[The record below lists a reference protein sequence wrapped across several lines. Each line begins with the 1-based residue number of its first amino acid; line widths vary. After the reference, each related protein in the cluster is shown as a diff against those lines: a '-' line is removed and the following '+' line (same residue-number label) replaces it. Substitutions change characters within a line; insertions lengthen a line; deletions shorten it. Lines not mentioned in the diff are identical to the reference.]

1 MHGDM
6 RANGRRYVMTCI
18 AIWTLIAMTGC
29 GPKSDKQVVLRLQDQ
44 RTEPMD
50 VRAIDTIPH
59 TSSSPVRVVL
69 AVHDC
74 EGIFSEEYKTS
85 QFPLP
90 SEDRKRWREMGT
102 EYFPKRLADYMRQ
115 RKIVLDAI
123 RERYEA
129 ADLHLHITL
138 NVFRKDWSHECGS
151 TMETRVDAGKMA
163 LNMVVPFAALANKGA
178 VKVKHTTVNKWT
190 LTSEVD
196 ADCVLATATGM
207 KICEFKVRHSMS
219 PVMQEKRDEGEDF
232 SGLAKGMP
240 DDVQKVFD
248 DAVRAFLVKVM
259 EEIETKVTEARPHY
273 THLER
278 PDLDQAQN
286 LSNELL
292 TGKPRNQWAVVIG
305 VSRYQR
311 GGTQFPDL
319 QYADRDANGFCE
331 FLMSPAGGGFKK
343 DHVVLLTNGDATYSA
358 IRNGLFSFL
367 KDADPEDLVVVFF
380 SGHGSPDPA
389 RPDNLYLMPFDV
401 DPGNIAATAFPM
413 WDMEKVLW
421 QIVRAQRVIVLAD
434 ACHSAGVGAGV
445 GVKGI
450 GAEPAQ
456 DTVYERYFRRL
467 SHTQPGRVVFS
478 SSGGNE
484 RSQEARKWDSHGV
497 FTWAL
502 LKALQGEADG
512 VIPGTQK
519 DGIITLQEVIKYV
532 QDEVAKETG
541 NQQHPFLAASPKYD
555 VDLPLGVVSAPAGS

>member
-1 MHGDM
+1 
-6 RANGRRYVMTCI
+6 
-18 AIWTLIAMTGC
+18 
-29 GPKSDKQVVLRLQDQ
+29 
-44 RTEPMD
+44 
-50 VRAIDTIPH
+50 
-59 TSSSPVRVVL
+59 
-69 AVHDC
+69 
-74 EGIFSEEYKTS
+74 
-85 QFPLP
+85 
-90 SEDRKRWREMGT
+90 
-102 EYFPKRLADYMRQ
+102 
-115 RKIVLDAI
+115 
-123 RERYEA
+123 
-129 ADLHLHITL
+129 
-138 NVFRKDWSHECGS
+138 
-151 TMETRVDAGKMA
+151 
-163 LNMVVPFAALANKGA
+163 
-178 VKVKHTTVNKWT
+178 
-190 LTSEVD
+190 
-196 ADCVLATATGM
+196 
-207 KICEFKVRHSMS
+207 
-219 PVMQEKRDEGEDF
+219 
-232 SGLAKGMP
+232 MP
-240 DDVQKVFD
+240 NDVQKVFD
-248 DAVRAFLVKVM
+248 DAVRVFLVQVM
-259 EEIETKVTEARPHY
+259 EAIEAKVTESRPQY
-273 THLER
+273 TQIER